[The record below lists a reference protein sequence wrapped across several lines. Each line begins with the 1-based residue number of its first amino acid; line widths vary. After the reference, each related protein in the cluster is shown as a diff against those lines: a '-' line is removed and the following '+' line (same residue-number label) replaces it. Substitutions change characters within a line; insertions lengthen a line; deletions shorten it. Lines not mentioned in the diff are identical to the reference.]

1 MNIRQT
7 VLQEGMN
14 IFQRYGIKGLTMEAI
29 LGELKISKGT
39 LAEIAKS
46 KEELLEQCIDQTLE
60 QRKNQ
65 LDAVI
70 TQNTNTLQALQ
81 QLLKT
86 HLRTAAGNHPNY
98 LEDLKNDHEECWQ
111 KLNDFSEA
119 YVAGHLKKLL
129 ELSIEAGLVQNGLD
143 AGLISRLLLAQTNA
157 IIETEIFSTFQFD
170 FDTVFNQGLNSY
182 LRGLATSK
190 GVISLQT
197 GNALQAPS
205 LN

>member
-1 MNIRQT
+1 MNIKQT

-14 IFQRYGIKGLTMEAI
+14 IFQRYGIRNLTMEAI
-29 LGELKISKGT
+29 IGELNISKGT

-46 KEELLEQCIDQTLE
+46 KEELLEQCLEQTLE
-60 QRKNQ
+60 QRKKQ
-65 LDAVI
+65 FDAVI
-70 TQNTNTLQALQ
+70 EHNTNSLQALQ

-86 HLRTAAGNHPNY
+86 QLRTVAGNHPNY
-98 LEDLKNDHEECWQ
+98 LADLKNDHEDCWQ
-111 KLNDFSEA
+111 KLSDFSED
-119 YVAGHLKKLL
+119 YVLSHLKKLL
-129 ELSIEAGLVQNGLD
+129 ETSIEAGLLQNGLD

-170 FDTVFNQGLNSY
+170 FDIVFNQGLNSY

-190 GVISLQT
+190 GIISLQT
-197 GNALQAPS
+197 GNALQTPS